1 MKPFG
6 KYDDIISLPHHVS
19 ARKAPMSMTDRAAQF
34 SPFAA
39 LTGFDAQI
47 AETARLTDSA
57 VELADG
63 AVAMLDEK
71 LRALATQKNALVTVT
86 YFRPDPK
93 KVGGAYVN
101 FTGRLKRLDPSAQLL
116 VFSDGTALP
125 FSAILD
131 ISVEA

>member
-1 MKPFG
+1 MG
-6 KYDDIISLPHHVS
+6 NSDKYSDIISLPHHVS
-19 ARKAPMSMTDRAAQF
+19 SRHAPMSMHDRAAQF

-39 LTGFDAQI
+39 LTGFDAAI

-57 VELADG
+57 IELADG

-71 LRALATQKNALVTVT
+71 LCALAERPYASVTVT

-101 FTGRLKRLDPSAQLL
+101 HTGTIKRLDQNAQTIL
-116 VFSDGTALP
+116 FSDGFTLP
-125 FSAILD
+125 FSAIVD
-131 ISVEA
+131 ISTEL

>member
-1 MKPFG
+1 
-6 KYDDIISLPHHVS
+6 
-19 ARKAPMSMTDRAAQF
+19 MSMTDRAAQF

-71 LRALATQKNALVTVT
+71 LRAIATQKNALVTVT

-93 KVGGAYVN
+93 KVGGVYVS
-101 FTGRLKRLDPSAQLL
+101 FTGRVKRLDPSVQLL
-116 VFSDGTALP
+116 LFSDGSTLP